1 MGLSDGESLQYQI
14 EELQQRATKDTLSGL
29 LNRATME
36 QHIKR
41 RLQRMEPD
49 ETCALFIVDLDN
61 FKSINDTL
69 GHQAGD
75 RAIHLSARILS
86 GLFRPTTSWAAWAGT
101 SLPCSSA
108 ET

>member
-61 FKSINDTL
+61 FKSVNDTL

-75 RAIHLSARILS
+75 GPYISRPASSPASSA
-86 GLFRPTTSWAAWAGT
+86 PTTSWAAWAGT
-101 SLPCSSA
+101 SSPCSSA
-108 ET
+108 GI

>member
-61 FKSINDTL
+61 FKSVNDTL
-69 GHQAGD
+69 ATRPATGPYISRPASSP
-75 RAIHLSARILS
+75 ASSA
-86 GLFRPTTSWAAWAGT
+86 PTTSWAAWAGT